1 MKPGTDNKYFHSP
14 VAGRFG
20 LDRRKAS
27 RSDIGY
33 TSRMYGVWAAA
44 REWVMRRTCRRTDD
58 TCSPVSDTHHH
69 FSSGNAEKSSFQG
82 VHLLLPAGCPRR
94 AALSE

>member
-1 MKPGTDNKYFHSP
+1 MKPGTDNKDLHSP

-33 TSRMYGVWAAA
+33 TSRMYGV
-44 REWVMRRTCRRTDD
+44 
-58 TCSPVSDTHHH
+58 
-69 FSSGNAEKSSFQG
+69 
-82 VHLLLPAGCPRR
+82 LGCCTGMSNEANMSAHR
-94 AALSE
+94 